1 MTESDIQK
9 KAMLV
14 ALEKSLGIVSTA
26 CKEIDISRQ
35 THYRWQTEDEE
46 YKRAVD
52 DISEAAI
59 DVAESEL
66 HKLIKKGDTTAIIF
80 YLKTKGK
87 KRGYIERQEVDVRTP
102 DGLTINYK
110 NQPGNEPLPDANS

>member
-26 CKEIDISRQ
+26 CKEIPISRQ

-52 DISEAAI
+52 DISETAI

-102 DGLTINYK
+102 EGLTIRYNQ
-110 NQPGNEPLPDANS
+110 QPGNEPLPDANS